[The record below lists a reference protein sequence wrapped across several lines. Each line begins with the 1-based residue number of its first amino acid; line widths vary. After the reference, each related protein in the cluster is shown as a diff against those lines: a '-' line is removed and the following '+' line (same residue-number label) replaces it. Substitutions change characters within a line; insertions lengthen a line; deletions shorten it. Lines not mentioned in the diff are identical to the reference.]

1 MLLLISH
8 AKFSNF
14 NDRSHHRT
22 SNSRE
27 CMGVNGE
34 ALQLHAVHTKKPYF
48 LLQVTRESVL
58 QSNRLTV
65 QTDENYRKS
74 YLHTRVRTIALLKVW
89 SDITTEAL
97 QKYAINTYVASADTN
112 RKAIQ
117 SSPHS
122 HAVRSAAR
130 IKVHGSQKCIALKLD
145 VRSPE
150 WST

>member
-1 MLLLISH
+1 MLNLAI
-8 AKFSNF
+8 F
-14 NDRSHHRT
+14 NDRSHHHT

-97 QKYAINTYVASADTN
+97 QKYAINTVMLH
-112 RKAIQ
+112 Q
-117 SSPHS
+117 
-122 HAVRSAAR
+122 R
-130 IKVHGSQKCIALKLD
+130 ILTAKPFKVHHTATQYAAQRASMFMVLK
-145 VRSPE
+145 SA
-150 WST
+150 